1 MKKIIFK
8 VLLSAPT
15 CMFSQNYKELDSSSA
30 GNIYYSTNKKCCITE
45 YLTEP
50 EHRFV
55 LFVKDSVDY
64 NYVYFSSKN
73 EIAGFISM
81 ISRSIEKQK
90 DIIFNTEAK
99 KEYTIISVT
108 KNISKVKVGDFIF
121 TMDKRTAQDI
131 IKQFQQ
137 I

>member
-1 MKKIIFK
+1 MKKIILTL
-8 VLLSAPT
+8 LLSAPT
-15 CMFSQNYKELDSSSA
+15 FIFSQNYKELDSSSA
-30 GNIYYSTNKKCCITE
+30 GNIYYSTNKKFFITE

>member
-1 MKKIIFK
+1 MKNL
-8 VLLSAPT
+8 LLSILFLIPISI
-15 CMFSQNYKELDSSSA
+15 FSQSYKELDSVSA
-30 GNIYYSTNKKCCITE
+30 GNVYYSTTKNFFITE

-55 LFVKDSVDY
+55 LFVKDSSDY
-64 NYVYFSSKN
+64 KYVYFSSKV
-73 EIAGFISM
+73 EISGLMSM
-81 ISRSIEKQK
+81 ICRSIEKQK
-90 DIIFNTEAK
+90 DIIYKGE
-99 KEYTIISVT
+99 KEFVIISIT

-121 TMDKRTAQDI
+121 SMDKKTAEDI

>member
-1 MKKIIFK
+1 MKKIILT
-8 VLLSAPT
+8 LLLLIPT
-15 CMFSQNYKELDSSSA
+15 FIFSQNYKELDSSSA
-30 GNIYYSTNKKCCITE
+30 GNIYYSTNKKFFITE

-55 LFVKDSVDY
+55 LFIKDSVDY
-64 NYVYFSSKN
+64 SYVYFKSKN
-73 EIAGFISM
+73 EIAGLISM

-90 DIIFNTEAK
+90 DIIYRAE
-99 KEYTIISVT
+99 KEFTIISVT

-121 TMDKRTAQDI
+121 SMDKKTAEDI

>member
-1 MKKIIFK
+1 MKKTILT
-8 VLLSAPT
+8 LLLLIPT
-15 CMFSQNYKELDSSSA
+15 FIFSQNYKELDSSSA
-30 GNIYYSTNKKCCITE
+30 GNIYYSTNKKFFITE

-55 LFVKDSVDY
+55 LFVKDSSDY
-64 NYVYFSSKN
+64 SYVYFSSKN
-73 EIAGFISM
+73 EIAGLISM

-90 DIIFNTEAK
+90 DIIYK
-99 KEYTIISVT
+99 SDKEFTIISVT

-121 TMDKRTAQDI
+121 TMDKRTAEDI

>member
-1 MKKIIFK
+1 MKKIILTL
-8 VLLSAPT
+8 LLSIPT
-15 CMFSQNYKELDSSSA
+15 FIFSQNYKELDSSSA
-30 GNIYYSTNKKCCITE
+30 GNIYYSTNKKFFITE

-55 LFVKDSVDY
+55 LFVKDSIDY

-73 EIAGFISM
+73 EIAGLISM

-90 DIIFNTEAK
+90 DIIYNGAK
-99 KEYTIISVT
+99 EFTIISVT
-108 KNISKVKVGDFIF
+108 KNISKVKVGDLIF
-121 TMDKRTAQDI
+121 SMDKRTAEDI